1 MLSMSSINNMDL
13 YDYLEENFKERID
26 NLFKDIDTYQSF
38 FGIKKR
44 EQAKEDVKRLQ
55 DLKKLSIG
63 NKTARAYVINQYLS
77 ALLKVLQISEEELSK
92 VIDFK
97 NLLNNDKRVLFEIL
111 LEVYDMSEL
120 ISKNQITTKMT
131 EEKLRDIVKSEED
144 YIKKRFYTL
153 NSKVRI
159 LSTILYTINDG
170 KNLID
175 TLTYHAINEVGI
187 RDKDYIYIIYK
198 GKKIH
203 LEFLKFNKTS
213 IIKNIQ
219 YKTSRNASLKYDES
233 NPTVTTTL
241 DNSNRVTIAGYSA
254 VPSSNYWYYNERIF
268 NLGAI
273 TLEDLRD
280 VFNTIDQQIYDL
292 LMIHIMG
299 RGSHLVSGS
308 DMGVGKTTF
317 LTAMIEKVPDY
328 WGIGI
333 LDSQDEIQAQI
344 KFPQKNIKP
353 LIENPYRTIEELFQQ
368 MLKMSR
374 DIEIVGEIV
383 KSEHMAEMMNAALR
397 LNAGVGGTIHL
408 RSPYEAVTNCVN
420 LLMRTSMYDNSKT
433 AERDVARAIDLVIH
447 LAKLPEGRI
456 VVESIVEIEYVENSF
471 FIETQLDASR
481 AERIS
486 NLINMAQMA
495 LQKYLYPHSYKFRE
509 IIKYDRLEDRWVVVN
524 HPSDDYFEKLTQ
536 HQHINIEDIERFKK
550 IFKKENSKQ
559 KVVE

>member
-1 MLSMSSINNMDL
+1 MRIMSKINNMDL
-13 YDYLEENFKERID
+13 YDYLEESFKERVD
-26 NLFKDIDTYQSF
+26 NLFKDIDVYQSF

-44 EQAKEDVKRLQ
+44 EQAKEDVKRFQ
-55 DLKKLSIG
+55 DFKKMSIG
-63 NKTARAYVINQYLS
+63 NKEARTYVINQYLL
-77 ALLKVLQISEEELSK
+77 ALMKVIQISSEELSR
-92 VIDFK
+92 VIDFN
-97 NLLNNDKRVLFEIL
+97 NLINNDKRVLFEIL
-111 LEVYDMSEL
+111 LEMYDMSEL
-120 ISKNQITTKMT
+120 INKYEIKINMT
-131 EEKLRDIVKSEED
+131 EKKLEEI
-144 YIKKRFYTL
+144 IKNEEEHINKRFYDL
-153 NSKVRI
+153 KSRVKV
-159 LSTILYTINDG
+159 LATILYTINDG

-203 LEFLKFNKTS
+203 LEFLNFNKTS

-241 DNSNRVTIAGYSA
+241 NNSNRVTIAGYSA
-254 VPSSNYWYYNERIF
+254 VPSGDYWYYNERIF

-280 VFNTIDQQIYDL
+280 TFNTIDQKIYDL
-292 LMIHIMG
+292 LIIHIKG

-317 LTAMIEKVPDY
+317 LTAMIEKIPDD

-344 KFPQKNIKP
+344 KFSHKNIKP
-353 LIENPYRTIEELFQQ
+353 LIENPHRTIEALFQQ

-420 LLMRTSMYDNSKT
+420 LLMRTNMYDNSKT
-433 AERDVARAIDLVIH
+433 AERDVSRAIDLVIH

-456 VVESIVEIEYVENSF
+456 IVESIVEIEYIQNNHLIKS
-471 FIETQLDASR
+471 QLDDSR
-481 AERIS
+481 AKRVS
-486 NLINMAQMA
+486 NLINMAQLA
-495 LQKYLYPHSYKFRE
+495 LQKYLYPHTFTYRE
-509 IIKYDRLEDRWVVVN
+509 LIKYDILKDDWIVIN
-524 HPSDDYFEKLTQ
+524 HPSEDYFKKLTQ
-536 HQHINIEDIERFKK
+536 CQNIKVKDIEEFKET
-550 IFKKENSKQ
+550 FKKENK
-559 KVVE
+559 K

>member
-1 MLSMSSINNMDL
+1 MQSMIRINDVDL

-44 EQAKEDVKRLQ
+44 EQAKDEVKRLQ
-55 DLKKLSIG
+55 DLKKMSIG
-63 NKTARAYVINQYLS
+63 NSAARTYVINQYLY
-77 ALLKVLQISEEELSK
+77 ALLKVMHISEEELSK

-97 NLLNNDKRVLFEIL
+97 DILNNDIRVLFEIL
-111 LEVYDMSEL
+111 LEVYDMSFL
-120 ISKNQITTKMT
+120 VNKYQITTKVD
-131 EEKLRDIVKSEED
+131 EERIREIVKKEES
-144 YIKKRFYTL
+144 YIKERFYNL
-153 NSKVRI
+153 NSKARI
-159 LSTILYTINDG
+159 LAIILYTINDG

-175 TLTYHAINEVGI
+175 TLTYHSINEVGI
-187 RDKDYIYIIYK
+187 RDKEYIYIVYK

-254 VPSSNYWYYNERIF
+254 VPSSDYWYYNERIF

-273 TLEDLRD
+273 TLEELRD
-280 VFNTIDQQIYDL
+280 VYNTIDQQIYDL
-292 LMIHIMG
+292 LMVHIRG

-317 LTAMIEKVPDY
+317 LTAMIEKIPDY

-344 KFPQKNIKP
+344 KFPHKNIKP
-353 LIENPYRTIEELFQQ
+353 LIENPYRTIEDLFQQ

-383 KSEHMAEMMNAALR
+383 KSDHMGEMMNAALR

-420 LLMRTSMYDNSKT
+420 LLMRTTMYDNSKT
-433 AERDVARAIDLVIH
+433 AERDVARSIDLVIH

-456 VVESIVEIEYVENSF
+456 VVESIVEIEYIENTYF
-471 FIETQLDASR
+471 VNTQLEGSR
-481 AERIS
+481 TKKIS
-486 NLINMAQMA
+486 NLIDMAQLA
-495 LQKYLYPHSYKFRE
+495 LQKYLYPHSFTFRE
-509 IIKYDRLEDRWVVVN
+509 LIKYDRSEDRWVVIN
-524 HPSDDYFEKLTQ
+524 HPSEDYLEKLTQ
-536 HQHINIEDIERFKK
+536 HQHISIVDIEAFKSAFK
-550 IFKKENSKQ
+550 INK
-559 KVVE
+559 